1 MRLSGRRGGVLC
13 DARRTRAA
21 PIHGGRADADTASHI
36 TSRRVS
42 LPLEADRR
50 EARYASDGKAAV
62 RGAARG
68 VAGGAGEP
76 RASRGG
82 DAVTFDSTPDA
93 ELAAQY
99 SALCGYPLEDSI
111 TGRITF
117 VSWTTQ
123 SGTRRQLELQSVLL
137 TLTNPATGE
146 SLTVRNAFQS
156 NISLNGVPGG
166 RGEVTFLYVQPG
178 GTDASAGRRD
188 LRFTVGLDAE
198 GNVTGITGITLDDR
212 TANLTGL
219 GALVCPA
226 LAA

>member
-1 MRLSGRRGGVLC
+1 MRQM
-13 DARRTRAA
+13 ARPLFAALLVALLAGLASPARAA
-21 PIHGGRADADTASHI
+21 
-36 TSRRVS
+36 
-42 LPLEADRR
+42 E
-50 EARYASDGKAAV
+50 
-62 RGAARG
+62 
-68 VAGGAGEP
+68 
-76 RASRGG
+76 
-82 DAVTFDSTPDA
+82 VTRFTYDSTPDA

-99 SALCGYPLEDSI
+99 SALCGYPLEASI

-123 SGTRRQLELQSVLL
+123 SGTRRQLELQSVVL
-137 TLTNPATGE
+137 TFTNPATGE

-166 RGEVTFLYVQPG
+166 TGEVAFLQAGLNFVYVQPG

-188 LRFTVGLDAE
+188 LRFTVALDAE